1 MSYYNIS
8 DKDWPTLEEIEEGSV
23 DPGNLFEDRLCF
35 HTYPSTTVAM
45 IHEFVKLNH
54 LQILKVEDKL
64 QQEQDPKEMKNL
76 RSKLKTLKEALVVK
90 LNLINSKE

>member
-54 LQILKVEDKL
+54 L
-64 QQEQDPKEMKNL
+64 
-76 RSKLKTLKEALVVK
+76 
-90 LNLINSKE
+90 